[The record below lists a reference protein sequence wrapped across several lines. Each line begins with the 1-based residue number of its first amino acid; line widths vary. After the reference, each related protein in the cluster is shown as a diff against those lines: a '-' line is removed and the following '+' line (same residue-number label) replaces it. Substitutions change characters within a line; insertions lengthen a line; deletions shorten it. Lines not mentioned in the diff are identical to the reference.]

1 MSVEIERKFLVK
13 NKSFISESHAVLS
26 IKQGFLNSNKNRVVR
41 VRVLDDLGYLT
52 VKGVSS
58 NDGTSRYEWEKEIA
72 LKEAEELLT
81 LCETGVIIKKRFLI
95 KKGTHTFEVDV
106 FEGDNTG
113 LIVAEIELDSAEE
126 IFIIP
131 NWLGEEVTGDSKYYN
146 SSLSKLPY
154 TKWS

>member
-154 TKWS
+154 TKWA